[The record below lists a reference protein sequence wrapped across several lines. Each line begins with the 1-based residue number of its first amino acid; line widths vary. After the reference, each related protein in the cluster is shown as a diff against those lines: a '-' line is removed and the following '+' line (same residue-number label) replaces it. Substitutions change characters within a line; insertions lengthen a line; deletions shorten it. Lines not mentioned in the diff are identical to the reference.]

1 LNGRKFIVPKYG
13 TAAGDEEIAMIRKM
27 EELDLRDKTVFLRVD
42 FNVPIDQGKIT
53 ETHRIE
59 SALPTIR
66 LVLERARKVIIA
78 SHLGRPDG
86 KVVAKFSLAPVR
98 DYLERTLG
106 QPVVMAP
113 NCIGADVERLA
124 RDPGHRILLLENLRF
139 HREEEKNDTAFSQSL
154 AALADVYVDDAFGAA
169 HRAHASIAGMAAF
182 FKEKAAGLLLQKEL
196 DYLSRVLFKPESPFV
211 TILGGAKVSD
221 KIGVIR
227 NLLPKVNTLL
237 IGGGMAYTFLKAK
250 GVEIG
255 RSLIESDKIVLAEA
269 LMKEAAERNVS
280 LLLPVDHIT
289 GDTDKKNPVVGTTQ
303 IPPDRIGLDIG
314 PQTAARFIDEIRK
327 AKMVLWNG
335 PVGLFEIEPY
345 SQGSRALALALA
357 ENYSRLVSII
367 AGGDT
372 VAAVAAAGVADKIT
386 HLSTGGGATLE
397 FLEGRELPGIKA
409 LEVAA

>member
-1 LNGRKFIVPKYG
+1 MPACGAP
-13 TAAGDEEIAMIRKM
+13 AGDEETAMIRKI
-27 EELDLRDKTVFLRVD
+27 EELDLHDKTVFLRVD

-66 LVLERARKVIIA
+66 LILERARKIIVA

-98 DYLERTLG
+98 DYLERSLG
-106 QPVVMAP
+106 QPVIMAP
-113 NCIGADVERLA
+113 DCIGADVERLA
-124 RDPGHRILLLENLRF
+124 RESSHRILLLENLRF
-139 HREEEKNDTAFSQSL
+139 HREEEKNDPAFSRRL

-169 HRAHASIAGMAAF
+169 HRAHASIAGMAEF
-182 FKEKAAGLLLQKEL
+182 FTQKGAGLLLQKEL
-196 DYLSRVLFKPESPFV
+196 DYLSRVLSKPESPFV

-250 GVEIG
+250 GVDIG
-255 RSLIESDKIVLAEA
+255 RSLIESDKIALAEA
-269 LMKEAAERNVS
+269 LMKEAAERGVS
-280 LLLPVDHIT
+280 LLLPLDHVT
-289 GDTDKKNPVVGTTQ
+289 GDADKRSPVVGTTQ
-303 IPPDRIGLDIG
+303 IPPDRMGLDIG
-314 PQTAARFIDEIRK
+314 PKTVAQFTDEIRK

-335 PVGLFEIEPY
+335 PVGLFELEPY

-357 ENYSRLVSII
+357 ENYSNLVSII

-372 VAAVAAAGVADKIT
+372 VAAVTAAGVADKIT

-409 LEVAA
+409 LEVAV

>member
-1 LNGRKFIVPKYG
+1 MPACGAP
-13 TAAGDEEIAMIRKM
+13 AGDEETAMIRKI
-27 EELDLRDKTVFLRVD
+27 EELDLHDKTVFLRVD

-66 LVLERARKVIIA
+66 LILERARKIIIA

-98 DYLERTLG
+98 DYLERSLG
-106 QPVVMAP
+106 QPVIMAP
-113 NCIGADVERLA
+113 DCIGADVERLA
-124 RDPGHRILLLENLRF
+124 RESSHRILLLENLRF
-139 HREEEKNDTAFSQSL
+139 HREEEKNDPAFSRRL

-169 HRAHASIAGMAAF
+169 HRAHASIAGMAEF
-182 FKEKAAGLLLQKEL
+182 FTQKGAGLLLQKEL
-196 DYLSRVLFKPESPFV
+196 DYLSRVLSKPESPFV

-250 GVEIG
+250 GVDIG
-255 RSLIESDKIVLAEA
+255 RSLIESDKIALAEA
-269 LMKEAAERNVS
+269 LMKEAAERGVS
-280 LLLPVDHIT
+280 LLLPLDHVT
-289 GDTDKKNPVVGTTQ
+289 GDADKRSPVVGTTQ
-303 IPPDRIGLDIG
+303 IPPDRMGLDIG
-314 PQTAARFIDEIRK
+314 PKTVAQFTDEIRK

-335 PVGLFEIEPY
+335 PVGLFELEPY

-357 ENYSRLVSII
+357 ENHSNLVSII

-372 VAAVAAAGVADKIT
+372 VAAVTAAGVADKIT

-409 LEVAA
+409 LEVAV

>member
-1 LNGRKFIVPKYG
+1 
-13 TAAGDEEIAMIRKM
+13 MIRKI

-66 LVLERARKVIIA
+66 LILERARKVIIA

-86 KVVAKFSLAPVR
+86 KVVPKFSLAPVR
-98 DYLERTLG
+98 DYLQNTLR

-113 NCIGADVERLA
+113 DCIGADVEGLA
-124 RDPGHRILLLENLRF
+124 RDASHRILLLENLRF
-139 HREEEKNDTAFSQSL
+139 HKEEEKNDPAFSRSL

-169 HRAHASIAGMAAF
+169 HRAHASIAGMANF
-182 FKEKAAGLLLQKEL
+182 FTQKGAGLLLQKEL
-196 DYLSRVLFKPESPFV
+196 DYLSRVLSKPDAPFV

-227 NLLPKVNTLL
+227 NLLPKVNALL
-237 IGGGMAYTFLKAK
+237 IGGAMAYTFLKAK
-250 GVEIG
+250 GVDIG
-255 RSLIESDKIVLAEA
+255 KSLLESDKIALAEE
-269 LMKEAAERNVS
+269 LMKAAADRGVS
-280 LLLPVDHIT
+280 LLLPVDHVT
-289 GDTDKKNPVVGTTQ
+289 GDTDKKNPMAGASQ

-314 PQTAARFIDEIRK
+314 PKTVARFIDEIRR

-335 PVGLFEIEPY
+335 PVGLFEVEPY
-345 SQGSRALALALA
+345 SQGSRALARALA
-357 ENYSRLVSII
+357 ECHPRLVSII

-372 VAAVAAAGVADKIT
+372 VAAVTAAGVADKIT

-397 FLEGRELPGIKA
+397 FLEGRELPGIRA

>member
-1 LNGRKFIVPKYG
+1 
-13 TAAGDEEIAMIRKM
+13 MIRKIDD
-27 EELDLRDKTVFLRVD
+27 LDLRNKTVFLRVD

-66 LVLERARKVIIA
+66 LILERARKVVIA

-98 DYLERTLG
+98 DYLERSLG
-106 QPVVMAP
+106 QPVIMAP
-113 NCIGADVERLA
+113 DCIGADVERLA
-124 RDPGHRILLLENLRF
+124 REPSHRILLLENLRF
-139 HREEEKNDTAFSQSL
+139 HREEEKNDPAFSQSL
-154 AALADVYVDDAFGAA
+154 AAFADVYVDDAFGAA
-169 HRAHASIAGMAAF
+169 HRAHASIAGMAAL

-196 DYLSRVLFKPESPFV
+196 DYLSRVLSKPESPFV

-250 GVEIG
+250 GVDIG
-255 RSLIESDKIVLAEA
+255 RSLIESDKIALAEA
-269 LMKEAAERNVS
+269 LMKEAAERDIS
-280 LLLPVDHIT
+280 LLLPLDHVT

-314 PQTAARFIDEIRK
+314 PQTVARFIDEIRK

-345 SQGSRALALALA
+345 SQGSRALAQALA
-357 ENYSRLVSII
+357 ENHSRLVSII

-372 VAAVAAAGVADKIT
+372 VAAVTAAGVAGKIT

-409 LEVAA
+409 LEVEA